1 MVVGFVTEGV
11 GKCFGG
17 AGVGDG
23 VAEAVEVGV
32 NVPEG
37 EGAGGL
43 LEDAEAEGA
52 ELAADYQSGVGG
64 GRRERFFMDGVAPPA
79 AAMVAVGGA
88 ELFVDAAEPFE
99 QRLALLG
106 EVQEVLVD
114 ALQLAADVVFFAEE
128 AFAAGVGDAAAA
140 AKRDEVAAVDDR
152 GAGDGFIGGVVGRI
166 GSHG

>member
-11 GKCFGG
+11 GECFGG

-23 VAEAVEVGV
+23 VAEAVQVGV

-52 ELAADYQSGVGG
+52 ELAADHQSGVAG
-64 GRRERFFMDGVAPPA
+64 GRRERLLVDGVASPA

-99 QRLALLG
+99 QRLAPLG
-106 EVQEVLVD
+106 EVQELLVD

-128 AFAAGVGDAAAA
+128 AFAAGVGDAVAA
-140 AKRDEVAAVDDR
+140 AKRDDVAAVDDR
-152 GAGDGFIGGVVGRI
+152 GAGDVFIGGMVSRI
-166 GSHG
+166 GCHR